1 MSEMLKKI
9 ITILLAENIDFQI
22 SKTDD
27 HYTVYSP
34 ILCGKIS
41 AWYIID
47 NPLMDSPR
55 FYSYKNK
62 YRRDFVFSR
71 YQDYITII
79 SDVIISLQVKI

>member
-1 MSEMLKKI
+1 MGEMFKKI
-9 ITILLAENIDFQI
+9 ISILMAENIDFRI
-22 SKTDD
+22 SHESD
-27 HYTVYSP
+27 HYVVRSTV
-34 ILCGKIS
+34 LKGKIS

-55 FYSYKNK
+55 FYSYRNK

-79 SDVIISLQVKI
+79 SDVIISL